1 MCVDETW
8 FCEPCENLLS
18 FFCQA
23 CWGGSVLFS
32 KKHRHLMKGVDR
44 Y

>member
-18 FFCQA
+18 FFFVRLAGEGA
-23 CWGGSVLFS
+23 CFFL
-32 KKHRHLMKGVDR
+32 RNTDI
-44 Y
+44 